1 MANKNFK
8 IENWEQKSLFMKFIT
23 IVGFIISIAIMIL
36 SFLQIF
42 DIWDK
47 AINIFEPLLGVLML
61 IQTIEN
67 WESNKRTAYFSLF
80 VAIFIFLVAIIILF

>member
-1 MANKNFK
+1 MAIKDFK
-8 IENWEQKSLFMKFIT
+8 IENWEQKTLFMKILT
-23 IVGFIISIAIMIL
+23 IVGFIISASVIIL

-67 WESNKRTAYFSLF
+67 WNSNKKTAYYSLF
-80 VAIFIFLVAIIILF
+80 VAIFIFIVAIFILF